1 MKKVLHQSKEEL
13 FKSIYD
19 LTFEKMNRI
28 FSRALKCEE
37 LTNDVLQETYLKLWC
52 KLEELDGKQDYM
64 PFLYFH
70 ARNFARKE
78 INARLKKDSLDAH
91 PSILNEVSDV
101 EGQMEKKE
109 FQLMLSRAVNAMPP
123 KRQMVYR
130 MFKEEGLSYK
140 NIAEMLNISN
150 KTVDNHLNEAMK
162 TIKKRLVLNYRV
174 KDVMIWALLQWSVL
188 NWLA

>member
-130 MFKEEGLSYK
+130 MFKEDGLSYK
-140 NIAEMLNISN
+140 HIAEMLNISN

-174 KDVMIWALLQWSVL
+174 KDVMIWAMFHWSIL

>member
-37 LTNDVLQETYLKLWC
+37 LTNDVLQETYLKLWS

-78 INARLKKDSLDAH
+78 INARLKKESLDAH
-91 PSILNEVSDV
+91 PCILNEVSDM
-101 EGQMEKKE
+101 EGQLEKKE

-130 MFKEEGLSYK
+130 MFKEDGLSYK
-140 NIAEMLNISN
+140 HIAEMLNISN

-174 KDVMIWALLQWSVL
+174 KDVMIWALLQWSMF